1 MPRRKTTPAQPAPS
15 PIAEPMKKPAKKKTV
30 RRTPLARKK
39 KTASAAVLAVASHA
53 DLRPSTPPAPQIRM
67 QAKPRAMTSNECFL
81 YGGVVCLVGTIAL
94 GLLLGFVILPPLFA
108 KFQSSQYSY
117 AAPLTGGDPASLTL
131 PSSVPQSDGVPE
143 QEEFGFYGTVLSKE
157 KDVVMV
163 QELLPPL
170 PLEKSEEKPGSAKT
184 FVVRVSEGT
193 EYTYQKPREKDN
205 VTAPLFTPEPGS
217 LDQIKDTMFV
227 FVSSGDDPE
236 KMETVQAQHVL
247 YSELSP
253 FAE

>member
-1 MPRRKTTPAQPAPS
+1 M
-15 PIAEPMKKPAKKKTV
+15 
-30 RRTPLARKK
+30 
-39 KTASAAVLAVASHA
+39 
-53 DLRPSTPPAPQIRM
+53 
-67 QAKPRAMTSNECFL
+67 
-81 YGGVVCLVGTIAL
+81 CLVGTITL
-94 GLLLGFVILPPLFA
+94 GLLLGFVILPPLVA

-117 AAPLTGGDPASLTL
+117 AAPLTGSDPASLTL
-131 PSSVPQSDGVPE
+131 PSAIPQNDAVPE
-143 QEEFGFYGTVLSKE
+143 QEEFGFYGTVLSRE
-157 KDVVMV
+157 KDVVVV

-170 PLEKSEEKPGSAKT
+170 PLEKSGEKPGTVKT

-205 VTAPLFTPEPGS
+205 VTAPLFAPEPGS
-217 LDQIKDTMFV
+217 LDQMKEKMFV

-236 KMETVQAQHVL
+236 KTETVQAQHVL